1 MWTQHRYNAVNPSA
15 PGSVLTFGETMP
27 VPTPL
32 LTFEQWLHEH
42 QEELRLQ
49 AYELG
54 PELYDFEHFA
64 IERYQD
70 YCNRCSLAA

>member
-1 MWTQHRYNAVNPSA
+1 MEHLIELGIPAA
-15 PGSVLTFGETMP
+15 PGMHFDFGDNMP
-27 VPTPL
+27 VPIPL

-54 PELYDFEHFA
+54 PELYDFEHFV
-64 IERYQD
+64 IEKYQD
-70 YCNRCSLAA
+70 YCTRCSLT